1 VNTQFSTPS
10 PEGVLPI
17 PRFLLRW
24 RPGTL
29 WLTLPGLAYLLIFLL
44 LPCLRLLSL
53 SIQDSDTGD
62 FSLAAYARA
71 FGVPVYT
78 RILGTTFAIAF
89 DVTLLCLVLGYPVAY
104 WLSRQPKRRQRLLGL
119 LVLFPFWTSALVKNF
134 VWLVLLGH
142 MGVVA
147 GVLKSIGVAQPPELL
162 FSRGSVV
169 FGMTHTM
176 LPLAIITMLPV
187 MNQIDSRLPMA
198 AATMGA
204 SGVQAFWRVF
214 FQLSVPGVAAAGL
227 LVFIASLGFFITPA
241 LLGGPRET
249 MLGQMVIQ
257 QILGQ
262 QNWQFASAL
271 ATMLV
276 VSALF
281 TCLIYDLLFGL
292 SSMSGGS
299 DGRSTSDSLTRRFG
313 LIVLARVA
321 AVFDMVAR
329 GASRLTGRRGFTWLL
344 PAYAWTLVTL
354 LLLPI
359 VAFVPMAFTS
369 SNFLTFPPPSYS
381 LRWFHEY
388 LASPVWVAAT
398 IRSFAIGLASACIT
412 LIISVPAA
420 FGIARSPS
428 RLSGAVFVLFLSP
441 IVIPPIV
448 TAVAL
453 FYLFAQM
460 GLIATD
466 LGITIGHTV
475 GGIPLAF
482 VILLATLRGYDWRL
496 NQAAATLGANRRR
509 ALSRI
514 TVPLVSGGLSAA
526 FIFAFLHS
534 FEELTVALFIG
545 GGLKTTL
552 PRQMWDDIQ
561 LQVSPTL
568 AAASVVVLAI
578 VTCLFLIAEYLR
590 PRE

>member
-1 VNTQFSTPS
+1 M
-10 PEGVLPI
+10 
-17 PRFLLRW
+17 
-24 RPGTL
+24 
-29 WLTLPGLAYLLIFLL
+29 WLTAPGLAYLLVFLL
-44 LPCLRLLSL
+44 LPCLRLLEL
-53 SIQDSDTGD
+53 SFEDADTGA
-62 FSLAAYARA
+62 FTLAAYARA
-71 FGVPVYT
+71 FGVGVYT
-78 RILGTTFAIAF
+78 RILATTFAIAF
-89 DVTLLCLVLGYPVAY
+89 DTTLLCLVLGYPVAY
-104 WLSRQPKRRQRLLGL
+104 WLARQPKRRQRLLGL

-147 GVLKSIGVAQPPELL
+147 GVFRSFGIEHPPELL
-162 FSRGSVV
+162 FSRGTVV

-187 MNQIDSRLPMA
+187 MNQIDARLPQA

-204 SGVQAFWRVF
+204 SAVQAFWRVF
-214 FQLSVPGVAAAGL
+214 FQLSAPGVAAAGL

-257 QILGQ
+257 QLLAQ

-271 ATMLV
+271 AAMMIG
-276 VSALF
+276 SALL
-281 TCLIYDLLFGL
+281 TSLIYDRLFGL

-299 DGRSTSDSLTRRFG
+299 DARNASDRMLRRIALRILG
-313 LIVLARVA
+313 G
-321 AVFDMVAR
+321 VAR
-329 GASRLTGRRGFTWLL
+329 LFDARGRGFPGLL
-344 PAYAWTLVTL
+344 SAYAWALIVV

-359 VAFVPMAFTS
+359 VAFIPMAFTS
-369 SNFLTFPPPSYS
+369 SNFLSFPPPGYS

-388 LASPVWVAAT
+388 ATSAVWITAT
-398 IRSFAIGLASACIT
+398 IRSFGIGLVSACIT
-412 LIISVPAA
+412 LIISALAA
-420 FGIARSPS
+420 FGVARSSS
-428 RLSGAVFVLFLSP
+428 RLSGAIFVLFLSP

-460 GLIATD
+460 GLVATN
-466 LGITIGHTV
+466 LGIAIGHTV

-496 NQAAATLGANRRR
+496 NQAAATLGANRPRTL
-509 ALSRI
+509 ARI
-514 TVPLVSGGLSAA
+514 TVPLVSGGLFAA

-534 FEELTVALFIG
+534 FEELTIALFIG

-552 PRQMWDDIQ
+552 PRQMWDDIL

-568 AAASVVVLAI
+568 AAASVVVLVI
-578 VTCLFLIAEYLR
+578 VSSLFLVAEALR